1 MSMKQRCLAMA
12 TFAVVMCCWVS
23 PSAQH
28 PTKLDVGQRVESL
41 GNGPGRDAFRI
52 FPMEKPIWDEE
63 WTKLAPTPNDIRR
76 FVFVARGKGLSFY
89 VTFVLDNSDEQAHA
103 MWQRSYSLMQ
113 VAGTASKEFGADE
126 LESWPTHL
134 TGRWGH
140 TVVTV
145 GTDGTPATPEEWYS
159 AMRIVNWALLDR

>member
-1 MSMKQRCLAMA
+1 MLMRQRCVVMA
-12 TFAVVMCCWVS
+12 TVAVVMLCGVS
-23 PSAQH
+23 ASAQH
-28 PTKLDVGQRVESL
+28 TTKPDVRQRVESL

-76 FVFVARGKGLSFY
+76 FVFVARGRGLSFY

-103 MWQRSYSLMQ
+103 MWQGSYALMQ
-113 VAGTASKEFGADE
+113 VAGTASKEFSSDE
-126 LESWPTHL
+126 LELWPSHL

-140 TVVTV
+140 TVATV
-145 GTDGTPATPEEWYS
+145 STDGVTPTPEEWNS
-159 AMRIVNWALLDR
+159 VMRIVDWALLDK

>member
-1 MSMKQRCLAMA
+1 MSLGQGRLVVI
-12 TFAVVMCCWVS
+12 AVAAFMICGVVA
-23 PSAQH
+23 SAQH
-28 PTKLDVGQRVESL
+28 PTKPDVRQRVESL
-41 GNGPGRDAFRI
+41 GNGLGRDAFRI

-76 FVFVARGKGLSFY
+76 FVFVARGRSLSFY